1 MTNTG
6 KAKAATLRLPCAFF
20 SAQDTVKAAYQ
31 LITIRDAKV
40 AKPFGP
46 SWSKVKAL
54 VPSREVTQGEKT

>member
-6 KAKAATLRLPCAFF
+6 KAKAAAVRLPGALL

-54 VPSREVTQGEKT
+54 APSKEVTEGEKT